1 MFARQVVYQLNSLSK
16 PELPHFLL
24 KDFYTFYCSILYVWV
39 FCLCS
44 QITCV
49 QCLPLP
55 KEGNK
60 SPGTRAIASYEPLDG
75 C

>member
-1 MFARQVVYQLNSLSK
+1 MFARQVGYQLNCLPK
-16 PELPHFLL
+16 PELPYFLL
-24 KDFYTFYCSILYVWV
+24 KGFYTFYCSILYVWV

-49 QCLPLP
+49 HCLPLP
-55 KEGNK
+55 REGRK
-60 SPGTRAIASYEPLDG
+60 SPESRATASCEPLDG